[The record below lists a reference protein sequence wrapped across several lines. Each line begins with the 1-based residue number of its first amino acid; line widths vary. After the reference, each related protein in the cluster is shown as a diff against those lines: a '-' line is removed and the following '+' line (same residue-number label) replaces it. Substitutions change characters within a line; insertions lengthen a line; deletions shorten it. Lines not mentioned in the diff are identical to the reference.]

1 MGRKV
6 EVRESQKSVEELR
19 LETRSELDIFGT
31 SNTMRTAQVSI
42 GHVSSVADLSKGS
55 YVGGVS
61 SQ

>member
-6 EVRESQKSVEELR
+6 EVRELQKSVEELR
-19 LETRSELDIFGT
+19 LEKRSELDIFGT

-42 GHVSSVADLSKGS
+42 GHVSSVDLSKGS
-55 YVGGVS
+55 YVGGAS